1 MNMPTHDRV
10 SQIGCVL
17 LALMTAT
24 LGVMSIV
31 TGDFAYTWQ
40 PVPEG
45 LPLRA
50 TAARI
55 VGIVLVGASVA
66 FLIPRAA
73 RRGRMAMTILFAA
86 WLAVLH
92 VPRLLTGVNWLGT
105 CEFLLPFGACLA
117 LIGATKLDE
126 DPSIR
131 GRGPSG
137 DSLVLAGRICFGVG
151 LIGCGASHFVYAEF
165 AAQMIP
171 AWFPQRLLFTY
182 LTGAGHVA
190 AGLSLLTG
198 VLLRLSTALLCF
210 MFACFVLLL
219 HVPRVLNDP
228 TSRHEWTMLFVASLF
243 NGAAWLV
250 AAVARSP
257 AIARRAQARV
267 RKGAPATVSSAAADG
282 L

>member
-1 MNMPTHDRV
+1 MRTHDRL
-10 SQIGCVL
+10 SRIGCVL

-24 LGVMSIV
+24 LGIMSIV

-40 PVPEG
+40 PVPEE

-55 VGIVLVGASVA
+55 VGVVLVCASAA
-66 FLIPRAA
+66 FLIPRTA
-73 RRGRMAMTILFAA
+73 RRGLTAMTIIFAA

-92 VPRLLTGVNWLGT
+92 LPRLLTGVNWLGT

-117 LIGATKLDE
+117 LVGVTKLE
-126 DPSIR
+126 GDPDPR

-137 DSLVLAGRICFGVG
+137 EALVLVGRICFGIG

-171 AWFPQRLLFTY
+171 AWIPQRLFFTY
-182 LTGAGHVA
+182 LTGAGHIA

-219 HVPRVLNDP
+219 HVPRVLSDP

-243 NGAAWLV
+243 SGAAWLM
-250 AAVARSP
+250 AAVVRSS
-257 AIARRAQARV
+257 ALTRRAQGGV
-267 RKGAPATVSSAAADG
+267 RKGESTTVTSVAADG